1 MDARVHTKSFEFPR
15 KLHNLGTL
23 FQLGE
28 GVDMDM
34 ALLGGFAFVIWFA
47 TLTALFGLPQKNT
60 VFFYA
65 TVPIALVAV
74 GFRPDP
80 KRARRRRITG
90 WVLRARYALVGH
102 MPIVA
107 GRREGGRADTL
118 PARTRFETDRLAS
131 FLARRA
137 DARVW
142 DSRGGAPSIPFERGR
157 ARRVN
162 VRARLCGGDA
172 MNRIR
177 AKKRSA
183 SRV

>member
-15 KLHNLGTL
+15 KLHNLGSF

-34 ALLGGFAFVIWFA
+34 AILGSIIFAAWFGM
-47 TLTALFGLPQKNT
+47 LTALFGLPQKHT

-65 TVPIALVAV
+65 TVPLALVV
-74 GFRPDP
+74 IGFRPDP
-80 KRARRRRITG
+80 KRARRRRVTG

-107 GRREGGRADTL
+107 GRRAGGRADTL
-118 PARTRFETDRLAS
+118 PARTRFETDRLVS
-131 FLARRA
+131 LLARRA

-157 ARRVN
+157 ARHVN
-162 VRARLCGGDA
+162 VRTRMYGFDA

-177 AKKRSA
+177 AKRST

>member
-15 KLHNLGTL
+15 KLHHLGSF

-34 ALLGGFAFVIWFA
+34 AILGTVVFAAWFGM
-47 TLTALFGLPQKNT
+47 LTALFGLPQKHT

-65 TVPIALVAV
+65 TVPLALVV
-74 GFRPDP
+74 IGFRPDP
-80 KRARRRRITG
+80 KRARRRRVTG

-177 AKKRSA
+177 AKRSA

>member
-1 MDARVHTKSFEFPR
+1 MDARIHTKSFEFPR
-15 KLHNLGTL
+15 KLHHLGSF

-34 ALLGGFAFVIWFA
+34 AILGTVVFAAWFGA
-47 TLTALFGLPQKNT
+47 LTALFGLPQKHT

-65 TVPIALVAV
+65 TVPLALVV
-74 GFRPDP
+74 IGFRPDP

-90 WVLRARYALVGH
+90 WALRARYALVGH

-162 VRARLCGGDA
+162 VRARMYGFET
-172 MNRIR
+172 MTRIR
-177 AKKRSA
+177 KKRSK
-183 SRV
+183 

>member
-15 KLHNLGTL
+15 KLHHLGSF

-34 ALLGGFAFVIWFA
+34 AILGTVVFAAWFGM
-47 TLTALFGLPQKNT
+47 LTALFGLPQKHT

-65 TVPIALVAV
+65 TVPLALVV
-74 GFRPDP
+74 IGFRPDP
-80 KRARRRRITG
+80 KRARRRRVTG

-118 PARTRFETDRLAS
+118 PVRTRFETDRLAS

-162 VRARLCGGDA
+162 VRARLCGFDA

-177 AKKRSA
+177 AKRSA

>member
-15 KLHNLGTL
+15 KLHHLGNF

-34 ALLGGFAFVIWFA
+34 AILGTVVFAAWFGM
-47 TLTALFGLPQKNT
+47 LTALFGLPQKHT

-65 TVPIALVAV
+65 TVPLALVV
-74 GFRPDP
+74 IGFRPDP
-80 KRARRRRITG
+80 KRARRRRVTG

-131 FLARRA
+131 LLARRA

-157 ARRVN
+157 AHRVN
-162 VRARLCGGDA
+162 VRARLCGFDA

-177 AKKRSA
+177 AKRSA